1 MPKSVAMWALTAL
14 MAVGMLTLL
23 PSAAEA
29 G

>member
-1 MPKSVAMWALTAL
+1 MPRSVATWALTAL

-23 PSAAEA
+23 PAAAEA